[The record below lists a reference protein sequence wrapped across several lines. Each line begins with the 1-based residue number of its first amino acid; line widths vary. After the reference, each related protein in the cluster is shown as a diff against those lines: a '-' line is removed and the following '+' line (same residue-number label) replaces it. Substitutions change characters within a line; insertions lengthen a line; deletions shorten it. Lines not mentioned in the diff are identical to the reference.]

1 MIDDPDIWRS
11 ANLLVKRHGSDTAL
25 MCGLVRGEL
34 LADGDPEGCAVRKR
48 ILYAAD
54 EFRIIKPAKG

>member
-1 MIDDPDIWRS
+1 
-11 ANLLVKRHGSDTAL
+11 